1 MSTQRRRFLT
11 LVALV
16 ASVAAGAFGCGYKLA
31 GTGTFLPPT
40 IKSVAVAPF
49 ENRTGRPEIEVRVT
63 EAVARELSRHSGLR
77 IVTDQAAADAYLEGA
92 VTDFRTTPVQF
103 NSEGR
108 ATRLESAVVLR
119 ASLRDLKS
127 GEILW
132 SQANLLFRDQ
142 YDVQQEE
149 ANYFDLETTAL
160 EGLAR
165 GAART
170 LTESITEGF

>member
-1 MSTQRRRFLT
+1 MSRHLG
-11 LVALV
+11 LGVVVVALAA
-16 ASVAAGAFGCGYKLA
+16 ASSGCGYKLA
-31 GTGTFLPPT
+31 GTGTFLPKNIKT
-40 IKSVAVAPF
+40 IAVAPF
-49 ENRTGRPEIEVRVT
+49 ENRTGRPEIELRVT
-63 EAVARELSRHSGLR
+63 EAVARELSRHGGTK
-77 IVTDQAAADAYLEGA
+77 IVTDKTKADAYLEGA

-108 ATRLESAVVLR
+108 ATRLETTVVLR
-119 ASLRDLKS
+119 ASLRDLAS

-142 YDVQQEE
+142 YEVQQEE

-165 GAART
+165 GAAQT
-170 LTESITEGF
+170 LVSSITEGF